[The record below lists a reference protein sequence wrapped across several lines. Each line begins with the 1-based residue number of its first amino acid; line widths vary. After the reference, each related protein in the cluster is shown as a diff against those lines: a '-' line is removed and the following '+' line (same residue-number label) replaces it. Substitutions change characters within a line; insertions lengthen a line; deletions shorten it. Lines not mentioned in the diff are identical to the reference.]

1 MKKIFLFFLIFIN
14 LFVFSVRAKE
24 SEDDLGLAK
33 NSESAIIM
41 EQSTGKI
48 LFEKNAYEK
57 RAMASMTKVMTMLLI
72 MENLENGNIKLTD
85 EVTISKRAAGMGGS
99 QIFIEEGEI
108 VSVEDLL
115 KGIAVASANDASVA
129 LAEYIGGT
137 EENFVK
143 MMNDKAKKLGLKNT
157 CYKNSHGLDEEGHY
171 TTAYD
176 MAIVSKELLNH
187 KDILKY
193 SSLYE
198 DYLTRK
204 NGSKFWLVNTNKLVK
219 FYKGVD
225 GLKTGYTGSAGHCL
239 TATMEKNG
247 MRVITVVMK
256 SGSTENRSSDTV
268 TLLDYA
274 FSMFYSKV
282 ILNENEVLGKVN
294 ISKGVKNTVDYV
306 LKVPVKAILGKHD
319 DKMSYSYEINLKEDL
334 EAPINI
340 GDKVGNIVLY
350 DENKKIVSEY
360 DLYSNENVKKAGFFI
375 TYINN
380 LKNITSGK
388 ILRKNIGV

>member
-1 MKKIFLFFLIFIN
+1 
-14 LFVFSVRAKE
+14 
-24 SEDDLGLAK
+24 
-33 NSESAIIM
+33 
-41 EQSTGKI
+41 
-48 LFEKNAYEK
+48 
-57 RAMASMTKVMTMLLI
+57 
-72 MENLENGNIKLTD
+72 MENLEKGNIKLTD
-85 EVTISKRAAGMGGS
+85 EVTISKRAASMGGS
-99 QIFIEEGEI
+99 QIFIEEGET

-143 MMNDKAKKLGLKNT
+143 MMNDKAIKLGLKNT
-157 CYKNSHGLDEEGHY
+157 VYKNSHGLDEEGHY

-176 MAIVSKELLNH
+176 MALVSKELLNH

-204 NGSKFWLVNTNKLVK
+204 NGSKFWLVNTNKLVR

-225 GLKTGYTGSAGHCL
+225 GLKTGYTTKAGHCL

-274 FSMFYSKV
+274 FSMFYSKT
-282 ILNENEVLGKVN
+282 ILNSDEVLGKTN
-294 ISKGVKNTVDYV
+294 ILKGVKNTVDYV
-306 LKVPVKAILGKHD
+306 LKVPVKAILSKHE
-319 DKMSYSYEINLKEDL
+319 DKISYSYEFKLNSDI
-334 EAPINI
+334 EAPIKK
-340 GDKVGNIVLY
+340 GDRVGSVILY
-350 DENKKIVSEY
+350 DEDKKVINEY
-360 DLYSNENVKKAGFFI
+360 DLLSNEDIKKAGFFI
-375 TYINN
+375 SYINN
-380 LKNITSGK
+380 LKSISSGK
-388 ILRKNIGV
+388 VL